1 MSLLLTLTM
10 LHGLFSICLMMLMTN
25 CQEKSETYAFI
36 TVDEQWH
43 LTAYAPWRPV
53 QSTCQ
58 IKHSCRHNVQKMT
71 LLGGKDNGQGRDGLC
86 EERDLQ
92 KYE

>member
-10 LHGLFSICLMMLMTN
+10 LHGLFSICLM
-25 CQEKSETYAFI
+25 SETYAFI

-58 IKHSCRHNVQKMT
+58 IKHSCRHNVQKIT
-71 LLGGKDNGQGRDGLC
+71 LLGSKDNGQGRDGLC

>member
-1 MSLLLTLTM
+1 MFDDVNEKLDTWKK
-10 LHGLFSICLMMLMTN
+10 
-25 CQEKSETYAFI
+25 EKSETYAFI
-36 TVDEQWH
+36 TVDKQWH

-58 IKHSCRHNVQKMT
+58 IKHSGRHNVQKIT
-71 LLGGKDNGQGRDGLC
+71 LLGDKDNGQGRDGLC